1 MALVSKSISNLI
13 GGVSQQPDAVRF
25 DNQCDAQDNAFP
37 SVLDGLT
44 KRQPTEHVAN
54 ITGDSSPLDLTKDAE
69 DFFVHTIN
77 RSASSRYLAILE
89 ADTTS
94 SNLKVVDTDG
104 TAITVT
110 EATTDAFDYL
120 QIHADSSLT
129 ADTAIRAITIADYT
143 FVVNRT
149 KVVEMAADVVTA
161 RNPEALVF
169 VRQGAYGTNYSW
181 TVEQDSVT
189 TTDNYT
195 TSDTT
200 ASTVSTKYIATK
212 LITTPTGCNTVTQ
225 SGSVLWIQSS
235 DTTDFTIDGSDGIGD
250 TGLAVIKDEVQR
262 LTDLPTVAPHGF
274 IVKVVG
280 EATDTRDDYYVK
292 FEAEDE
298 TFGKGVWKE
307 STPTGIT
314 YKFDATTMPHV
325 LIRKSATEF
334 LFAACDATDT
344 IGPDAAANALL
355 LPDWGERN
363 CGDAESNSDPTFVTK
378 TINDIFLFKN
388 RLGILADE
396 NVILSESAEFFNFWR
411 TTVTAVL
418 ATDAIDI
425 ASTHSTVS
433 ILTAAIPFHKQ
444 LVLFSDQTQF
454 LLGSAGALS
463 PNTVTMTKTTNYSS
477 TSHIRPVTTGHSIY
491 LGFNRGGY
499 TGIRQYF
506 LSGDAESIFDAEDIS
521 GQVPQYIEGDLRD
534 MAGSSHEDILFAL
547 TNDNR
552 NMLYA
557 YKYFDRGTERL
568 QSSWSRFVFADD
580 DAILGI
586 EFIDT
591 SLYMVVKRTD
601 GFFLDKLEMAS
612 GLTDTGSTYRTLLDK
627 RCDQSTA
634 TPVYDIAT
642 DETTITLPYKAYT
655 ASPIEMITKSGRRV
669 TIKTQTNASPTIVV
683 DGDFS
688 ATAADTT
695 NRTYFVGQKYEMVY
709 TFSDV
714 VMREPSDFGGQN
726 TIAEGRVQVRYLT
739 LSYASTGYFSVEVTP
754 DYRDKSTHPFT
765 GRILGAGNNLIGS
778 IPLDDGNFKVP
789 VYSKADQ
796 VTIECKNDTPLPCA
810 ISSVEFELSL
820 NARAKRYS

>member
-89 ADTTS
+89 ADTIS

-104 TAITVT
+104 TVITVT

-143 FVVNRT
+143 FIVNRT

-169 VRQGAYGTNYSW
+169 VRQGAYGTQYSW
-181 TVEQDSVT
+181 TVGDT
-189 TTDNYT
+189 TNSYT
-195 TSDTT
+195 THNST
-200 ASTVSTKYIATK
+200 ASTVSTKYIAQQ
-212 LITTPTGCNTVTQ
+212 LDGDDGIPSGTTISRN
-225 SGSVLWIQSS
+225 GSVIWVQSTDS
-235 DTTDFTIDGSDGIGD
+235 TDFDITGDDGIGD
-250 TGLAVIKDEVQR
+250 TGLVVIKDETQR
-262 LTDLPTVAPHGF
+262 LTDLPTKAPHGF
-274 IVKVVG
+274 TIKIVG

-292 FEAEDE
+292 FEADNSD
-298 TFGKGVWKE
+298 FGTGVWKE
-307 STPTGIT
+307 STPTNIT

-344 IGPDAAANALL
+344 IGDDAVANALL

-363 CGDAESNSDPTFVTK
+363 CGDEESNSDPTFVTK

-411 TTVTAVL
+411 TTVTDVL
-418 ATDAIDI
+418 PTDAIDV
-425 ASTHSTVS
+425 ASTHSAVS

-477 TSHIRPVTTGHSIY
+477 VSHIRPVTAGHSIY
-491 LGFNRGGY
+491 FGFNRGGY

-506 LSGDAESIFDAEDIS
+506 LSGSIESIFDAEDIS

-552 NMLYA
+552 NILYA

-627 RCDQSTA
+627 RCDQSVAIPAYNA
-634 TPVYDIAT
+634 TT

-669 TIKTQTNASPTIVV
+669 AIKTQTDASPTVVV

-688 ATAADTT
+688 ATAADTD
-695 NRTYFVGQKYEMVY
+695 NQTYFIGQKYEMVY

-714 VMREPSDFGGQN
+714 VMREPSDSGGQN

-739 LSYASTGYFSVEVTP
+739 LSYASTGYFSVELTP